1 MKFEWD
7 EEKNKTNQ
15 TKHGISFEIAR
26 EIFDDP
32 LALSFLDER

>member
-7 EEKNKTNQ
+7 EEKI
-15 TKHGISFEIAR
+15 KHGISFDVVR

>member
-1 MKFEWD
+1 MGRR
-7 EEKNKTNQ
+7 KNKTNQ
-15 TKHGISFEIAR
+15 IKHGISFDVVR